1 MVGVVVVV
9 GGDGCLSAG
18 VCGVL
23 GVAVVVGWAEVQNN
37 DRERKTAISKGRS
50 LVNTRIPFKQRWG
63 NLSAHKLTGITDLRT
78 FLVLCKFPQP

>member
-1 MVGVVVVV
+1 MALVSGGSGEDGGGLCGEGLSMVGVVVVV

-37 DRERKTAISKGRS
+37 DR
-50 LVNTRIPFKQRWG
+50 
-63 NLSAHKLTGITDLRT
+63 
-78 FLVLCKFPQP
+78 

>member
-1 MVGVVVVV
+1 MWGGFERGWFVVVV

-37 DRERKTAISKGRS
+37 DR
-50 LVNTRIPFKQRWG
+50 
-63 NLSAHKLTGITDLRT
+63 
-78 FLVLCKFPQP
+78 